1 MPDRILTTH
10 VGSLV
15 RPPELIAHLKPML
28 AGEPFDRQAHAA
40 ALETA
45 VAEVVA
51 RQSAIGLDIINDG
64 EFGKTHWHRY
74 AIERFTGIESRP
86 ARPSQTRFVGRD
98 RERFAEFYALY
109 DKELPRA
116 TLEWAV
122 TGPLAY
128 KGTEAIARDIANLK
142 RALATSPGRKGF
154 LPVVAPASLV
164 PELRNEHYANEEV
177 FIHAIA
183 EALRHEYKAIT
194 DAGLVV
200 QIDDAWLPA
209 MHERIVPPGTA
220 QDYRLWAM
228 MCIEAL
234 NHALRGLPR
243 ELTRYHICW
252 GSWNGPHTAD
262 LPLRDLVDL
271 LLQIDVGGYSVEGAN
286 PRHEHEWRV
295 WETVKLPEGRKLI
308 PGLITHATNIV
319 EHPELVCERI
329 VRLARLLGREN
340 VIAGT
345 DCGFAQGALYQR
357 VHPSIM
363 WAKLEALV
371 EGAAL
376 ASKVL
381 WR

>member
-1 MPDRILTTH
+1 MMWWSRLAVASV
-10 VGSLV
+10 VGWTGAVLEG
-15 RPPELIAHLKPML
+15 P
-28 AGEPFDRQAHAA
+28 AA
-40 ALETA
+40 AQDFPAKPIKIVAGLAPGGITDVTTRLYADAVSRLEGWKFVIENRAGAGGGTA
-45 VAEVVA
+45 
-51 RQSAIGLDIINDG
+51 
-64 EFGKTHWHRY
+64 
-74 AIERFTGIESRP
+74 
-86 ARPSQTRFVGRD
+86 
-98 RERFAEFYALY
+98 
-109 DKELPRA
+109 
-116 TLEWAV
+116 
-122 TGPLAY
+122 
-128 KGTEAIARDIANLK
+128 AIAVQAADPDGYSLLVFSGSQHATVAATSQAAYEPVKGWTPITLLFNSVVVHANLK
-142 RALATSPGRKGF
+142 RALATTRGCTGF

-164 PELRNEHYANEEV
+164 PELRNEFYASEEA

-183 EALRHEYKAIT
+183 EALRYEYKAIT

-209 MHERIVPPGTA
+209 MYERIVPPGTA
-220 QDYRLWAM
+220 QDYRRWAM

-271 LLQIDVGGYSVEGAN
+271 LLRIDVGGYSVEGAN

-295 WETVKLPEGRKLI
+295 WESVKLPEGRKLI

-329 VRLARLLGREN
+329 VRLARLVGREN
-340 VIAGT
+340 VIAST

-376 ASKVL
+376 ATKAL